1 MKLWF
6 CNFNSQLAN
15 ALIIEGDYQNSISA
29 LERGF
34 NCATEIC
41 YIELQVFTDSDY
53 SILVLQ
59 YLSLFSS
66 QKGVYKD
73 NFLFKDNFI
82 FISVARVFLRLL
94 EPTIGL
100 I

>member
-41 YIELQVFTDSDY
+41 YIELQVFVDSD
-53 SILVLQ
+53 Q
-59 YLSLFSS
+59 SLCYHDFSVPNLIPG
-66 QKGVYKD
+66 GVYKD
-73 NFLFKDNFI
+73 IFLCSMGFI
-82 FISVARVFLRLL
+82 
-94 EPTIGL
+94 
-100 I
+100 